1 MDTLAN
7 TNRLGARVG
16 RIRQSAYRNLVFRR
30 SIYGF
35 LFVLPALLFFLAF
48 NLYPTINGFYLSLT
62 EYSLLK
68 PPRWVGLANY
78 GMLPNDNLFRQALG
92 VSAIFVLGSVIPKA
106 ILSLVVAL
114 AFTRSFRGRNWFK
127 AMYFTPTLLSG
138 VVVSLVWRLL
148 ADPQGLL
155 NVVLSPLTQGR
166 QMFWLADSRLS
177 PALVIAVDNWAGIP
191 FYMMIWIAG
200 LVGIPREFYEAAI
213 IDGAGRLQGFLHVT
227 LPLLKPTALFVLV
240 ISSIGAFQAFTLQYV
255 MTKGGPNNQTTT
267 VALLVYKYAFNYYR
281 MGSAAAVS
289 VIMFLI
295 IIVLTVIQIRLVRSE
310 QTSYV

>member
-1 MDTLAN
+1 VT
-7 TNRLGARVG
+7 ARGFSV
-16 RIRQSAYRNLVFRR
+16 RFASLRKRAYRDLVFRR
-30 SIYGF
+30 SIYGMM
-35 LFVLPALLFFLAF
+35 FVLPALLFFLAF

-78 GMLPNDNLFRQALG
+78 AALPSDNLFRQALG
-92 VSAIFVLGSVIPKA
+92 VSAVFVVGSVLPKA
-106 ILSLVVAL
+106 LLSLLVAL
-114 AFTRSFRGRNWFK
+114 LFTRSFRGREWFK
-127 AMYFTPTLLSG
+127 ALYFTPTLLSG

-155 NVVLSPLTQGR
+155 NSVLAPLTHGKQL
-166 QMFWLADSRLS
+166 FWLAHAQLS
-177 PALVIAVDNWAGIP
+177 PALVIGVDNWAGIP

-213 IDGAGRLQGFLHVT
+213 IDGAGRTQAFLHVT

-267 VALLVYKYAFNYYR
+267 IALLVYKYAFNYYR

-289 VIMFLI
+289 VIMFFFI
-295 IIVLTVIQIRLVRSE
+295 IILTVVQLRLVRSE